1 MEDDADTLHARLERL
16 SELARH
22 AAPKDRAGLERTMHL
37 VSISR
42 QGVAQARE
50 PMERARRLTEEAE
63 ANWVHRRSDHAPL
76 HGSPSAA
83 LKAPQP
89 LAVMPFMADDPD
101 TQVDGLERLTELA
114 KHASPEGRSLER
126 TIAVVAQSCRTRSL
140 SCKTVQQAREKLT
153 SIKQGTLLTEVRS
166 MDEER
171 RSLAELHILK
181 GRIRK

>member
-1 MEDDADTLHARLERL
+1 
-16 SELARH
+16 
-22 AAPKDRAGLERTMHL
+22 MHL

-50 PMERARRLTEEAE
+50 QMEQMERARRLTEEAE
-63 ANWVHRRSDHAPL
+63 ANWVCAPSTEVL
-76 HGSPSAA
+76 QPQG
-83 LKAPQP
+83 LKPPQP

-114 KHASPEGRSLER
+114 KHASPEGHSLER
-126 TIAVVAQSCRTRSL
+126 TAAVVAQSCRTRSL
-140 SCKTVQQAREKLT
+140 SCKTVQQAREKLA
-153 SIKQGTLLTEVRS
+153 SIKQGTVLTEVHS

>member
-1 MEDDADTLHARLERL
+1 
-16 SELARH
+16 
-22 AAPKDRAGLERTMHL
+22 MHL

-42 QGVAQARE
+42 QGIAQARE
-50 PMERARRLTEEAE
+50 QMERARRLTEEAE
-63 ANWVHRRSDHAPL
+63 ANWVCAPSMEVLQRR
-76 HGSPSAA
+76 G
-83 LKAPQP
+83 LKPPQP

-153 SIKQGTLLTEVRS
+153 SIKQGTLLTE
-166 MDEER
+166 
-171 RSLAELHILK
+171 A
-181 GRIRK
+181 

>member
-1 MEDDADTLHARLERL
+1 
-16 SELARH
+16 
-22 AAPKDRAGLERTMHL
+22 MHL

-50 PMERARRLTEEAE
+50 QMERTRRLREEAE
-63 ANWVHRRSDHAPL
+63 ANWGIGGAI
-76 HGSPSAA
+76 PSTEVLQRQG
-83 LKAPQP
+83 LKPPQP

-126 TIAVVAQSCRTRSL
+126 TIVVVAQSCRTRSM
-140 SCKTVQQAREKLT
+140 SCKAVQSAREKLT
-153 SIKQGTLLTEVRS
+153 SIKQGTLLTEVHS

-171 RSLAELHILK
+171 R
-181 GRIRK
+181 